1 MLSEPC
7 DSQLCE
13 QSHDDVASRRRLDVG
28 RPDHDLPDH
37 YRSRDAAPV
46 ARQFVCAA
54 DDACLPTYSRKHQP
68 DRAEPR
74 RHDHACGS
82 PELVGEFR

>member
-13 QSHDDVASRRRLDVG
+13 QSYDDVASRRRLDVG
-28 RPDHDLPDH
+28 RPDHHL
-37 YRSRDAAPV
+37 RRDAAPVAPV